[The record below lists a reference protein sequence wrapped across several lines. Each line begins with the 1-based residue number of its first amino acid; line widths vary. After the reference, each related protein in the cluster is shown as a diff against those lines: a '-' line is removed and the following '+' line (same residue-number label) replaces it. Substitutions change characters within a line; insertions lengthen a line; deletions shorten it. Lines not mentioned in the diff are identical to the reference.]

1 MPISESLIISIVL
14 AGTGLISYT
23 LRLMFLSKCNICKC
37 FCIEVHRRTKEE
49 QQTVSNRNINNI
61 THPITESMND
71 IENK

>member
-49 QQTVSNRNINNI
+49 QQTISNRNIN
-61 THPITESMND
+61 HLPIPETNQVID

>member
-1 MPISESLIISIVL
+1 MISESLIFSIVL
-14 AGTGLISYT
+14 AGTGIFSYM

-49 QQTVSNRNINNI
+49 QQTISNRNIN
-61 THPITESMND
+61 HLPYPITEGITD